1 MKQKHTRSSPVSLKY
16 NGGNRSAPTVTAKG
30 QGWVAEKIIAM
41 AKEQNIPIR
50 KDKDLVE
57 LLGKIDVGKE
67 IPASLYKIVAE
78 LLAWVYQMNN
88 EYPKSKN
95 MQRVKVQAPS

>member
-1 MKQKHTRSSPVSLKY
+1 MKQNQTKTSAVSLKY
-16 NGGNRSAPTVTAKG
+16 NGGSKSAPTVTAKG

-41 AKEQNIPIR
+41 AQGQNIPIK

-78 LLAWVYQMNN
+78 LLAWVYQLNN
-88 EYPKSKN
+88 DYPK
-95 MQRVKVQAPS
+95 RLP